1 MMDHRAFGWGS
12 TDGTTK
18 HHLGE
23 TWYRIGKSL
32 NCASANAIPTLGG
45 NGLFSLAAL
54 IALMLFAAESSNG
67 ALASH
72 SSTPTVDLVGV
83 GESICVWIRRGG
95 TRVEVISKIVRTPV
109 WLPGGKCREWIDFA
123 LFVKPLGGL

>member
-18 HHLGE
+18 YRLGG
-23 TWYRIGKSL
+23 TWYWISKSL
-32 NCASANAIPTLGG
+32 NRVSANAIPTFGG

-72 SSTPTVDLVGV
+72 SSTPIVALAGV

-95 TRVEVISKIVRTPV
+95 TRVEVIVKIVRTPV
-109 WLPGGKCREWIDFA
+109 WLPGGKRREWIDFS
-123 LFVKPLGGL
+123 LFLKLLGGL